1 MVGESGMNN
10 ADFQLRFEDYMN
22 DYDYRISQ
30 DIPVVPTLRKMKKI
44 IDAYLKAHDDELY
57 RTKNLQNGA
66 D

>member
-1 MVGESGMNN
+1 MTD

-22 DYDYRISQ
+22 DYDILVSRGDSMGQIK
-30 DIPVVPTLRKMKKI
+30 TLRKMHKL
-44 IDAYLKAHDDELY
+44 IDERLKAHDKELY

>member
-1 MVGESGMNN
+1 MTD

-22 DYDYRISQ
+22 DYDILVTQ
-30 DIPVVPTLRKMKKI
+30 GLPTIKLERKMYKLLGEHI
-44 IDAYLKAHDDELY
+44 EAHEKELY